1 MEINNISIKNDGY
14 VYCKSNFYS
23 AQDFLNSDFI
33 YNFSKGINK
42 LCGEIDS
49 GTWAIS
55 YLISMYKYRPKD
67 FVLFEPPKITI
78 NDNSFNLNDFFEYT
92 CYMDKIYPL
101 FANNSTVE
109 KLIVKGLKHSKS
121 EYSTE
126 EIKRLFK
133 LDNERFKRSLNGTG
147 NEVFKAMAA
156 IGFAYGKEVFCFPW
170 FSNMRFKNYHKNITD
185 LLDVLSNLNKI
196 VILPLGVDKLENH

>member
-1 MEINNISIKNDGY
+1 MKICNISIRNEGHIF
-14 VYCKSNFYS
+14 CKSNFYS

-55 YLISMYKYRPKD
+55 YLLSMYKYRPKN
-67 FVLFEPPKITI
+67 FILFEPPKIEI
-78 NDNSFNLNDFFEYT
+78 DNNDFGLNEFSEYT

-101 FANNSTVE
+101 FSNNSTVE
-109 KLIVKGLKHSKS
+109 KLVAKGLKHSKL

-126 EIKRLFK
+126 DI
-133 LDNERFKRSLNGTG
+133 NTYLNL
-147 NEVFKAMAA
+147 MQ
-156 IGFAYGKEVFCFPW
+156 
-170 FSNMRFKNYHKNITD
+170 SD
-185 LLDVLSNLNKI
+185 LNA
-196 VILPLGVDKLENH
+196 H